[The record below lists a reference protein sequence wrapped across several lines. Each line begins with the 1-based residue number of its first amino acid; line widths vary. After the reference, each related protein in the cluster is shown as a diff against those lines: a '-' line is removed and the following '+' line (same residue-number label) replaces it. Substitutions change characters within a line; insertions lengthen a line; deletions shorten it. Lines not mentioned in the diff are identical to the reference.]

1 MSGLI
6 TGFQVIFGFIAV
18 CLAIGTLI
26 WIFKDLKPWQKK
38 VRTKIWRYLMS
49 NEINKGWK
57 NE

>member
-18 CLAIGTLI
+18 CLAIGILI

-38 VRTKIWRYLMS
+38 VRTKIWRYLTS
-49 NEINKGWK
+49 DEINKGWK
-57 NE
+57 ND